1 MQVSLSGKLHLTSPA
16 IRQDSS
22 MSTIHKALQ
31 LSADTRNNC
40 AVKEG
45 DPLLSLETKLLAAGV
60 PREVLEEAQAA
71 KGKNGAGFFEL
82 LTRKKALSEDRLLK
96 ILSEHYGLPY
106 LPELPA
112 ESINIDFT
120 QAVSIQYLKKFKM
133 IPVETPRSSAIAV
146 NDPSN
151 FQPIDDLRR
160 QLGRPEATVV
170 LAPQEEII
178 AAINLAYDSSRASA
192 KDFFEEMNEES
203 ADELISEINETADL
217 LDETSDAPIIKLVN
231 LLVAG
236 AIKDRASDIHVEP
249 YSGNLKI
256 RYRIDGI
263 LYDILNLPRRIQ
275 SPLVSRIK
283 IMAKLNIAEK
293 RLPQDGRIEIKI
305 ADRLID
311 IRVSVIPTAFGE
323 RVVLRLLDKTG
334 KMLMLSDLGMHDE
347 RIKLLNKLIKSPY
360 GIILVTGP
368 TGSGKT
374 TTLYAALSTI
384 NRPEINIIT
393 IEDPIE
399 YQMEGVGQIQVNPK
413 IDLTFAAGLRSIV
426 RQDPDVILI
435 GEIRDRETA
444 EIAIQSSLTGHL
456 VFSTLHTNDA
466 ASAITRLID
475 MGIEPFLA
483 TSSIIAIIAQRLV
496 RVLCPHCKEVYQPD
510 DESLFN
516 LGLDESVL
524 ECNTFYRK
532 KGCNLCMQTGFR
544 GRTAIF
550 EILVVDDDIKRLV
563 LRTSD
568 ANQLNELALKQG
580 MITLQKDGIL
590 KVMRGITTVEEV
602 LRVTRS
608 LNRKEDVAVET

>member
-1 MQVSLSGKLHLTSPA
+1 MSKIHTALKESAGSAGNSPA
-16 IRQDSS
+16 SDQPVHSS
-22 MSTIHKALQ
+22 LDK
-31 LSADTRNNC
+31 
-40 AVKEG
+40 
-45 DPLLSLETKLLAAGV
+45 KLIAAGV
-60 PREVLEEAQAA
+60 VPDILAEAHKE
-71 KGKNGAGFFEL
+71 KGHNGAGFFDL
-82 LTRKKALSEDRLLK
+82 LIRKKAIGEIHLLK
-96 ILSEHYGLPY
+96 IMSEHFGLS
-106 LPELPA
+106 LRQELPM

-120 QAVSIQYLKKFKM
+120 QNIPIQYLKKHR
-133 IPVETPRSSAIAV
+133 IVPLITGDDPVIAV

-151 FQPIDDLRR
+151 FHPVDHLR
-160 QLGRPEATVV
+160 QILKNPNLPVV
-170 LAPQEEII
+170 LSTQEAII
-178 AAINLAYDSSRASA
+178 AAINMAYDMSRASA
-192 KDFFEEMNEES
+192 KDYFEEMNES
-203 ADELISEINETADL
+203 DTDDLISKIDETADL
-217 LDETSDAPIIKLVN
+217 LDEASDAPIIKLVN
-231 LLVAG
+231 LLVSG

-249 YSGNLKI
+249 YSGSLKI

-263 LYDILNLPRRIQ
+263 LYDILSLPKRIQ
-275 SPLVSRIK
+275 SPLISRIK

-305 ADRLID
+305 ADRLVD

-323 RVVLRLLDKTG
+323 RVVLRLLDKTANIL
-334 KMLMLSDLGMHDE
+334 KLSDLGMHDE

-399 YQMEGVGQIQVNPK
+399 YQMDGVGQIQVNPK
-413 IDLTFAAGLRSIV
+413 IDLTFAVGLRSIV

-466 ASAITRLID
+466 SSAVTRLID

-496 RVLCPHCKEVYQPD
+496 RILCPHCKEVYVPD
-510 DESLFN
+510 EETLNN
-516 LGLDESVL
+516 LGLDKSVVQN
-524 ECNTFYRK
+524 NTFYRK

-544 GRTAIF
+544 GRSAIF
-550 EILVVDDDIKRLV
+550 EILIVDDEIKRLV
-563 LRTSD
+563 LKTSD
-568 ANQLNELALKQG
+568 ANQINELALKRG
-580 MITLQKDGIL
+580 MITLQKDGID
-590 KVMRGITTVEEV
+590 KVLAGITTTEEV

-608 LNRKEDVAVET
+608 LNRKDDIVLEI

>member
-1 MQVSLSGKLHLTSPA
+1 
-16 IRQDSS
+16 
-22 MSTIHKALQ
+22 MSTIHKALRIAADAADNCATYKEMQ
-31 LSADTRNNC
+31 PLPLGEKLLSAGIGQ
-40 AVKEG
+40 E
-45 DPLLSLETKLLAAGV
+45 LLD
-60 PREVLEEAQAA
+60 EVQAA
-71 KGKNGAGFFEL
+71 TGKGGTGFFEL
-82 LTRKKALSEDRLLK
+82 LLKKKAIREEELLK
-96 ILSEHYGLPY
+96 ILSEHFGLPY
-106 LPELPA
+106 LPDLPT

-120 QAVSIQYLKKFKM
+120 QVVSIAYLKKFKM
-133 IPVETPRSSAIAV
+133 IPVETPQLSAIAV
-146 NDPSN
+146 SDPSN
-151 FQPIDDLRR
+151 FQPIDDLRS
-160 QLGRPEATVV
+160 LLHRPEATVV
-170 LAPQEEII
+170 LAPQEAII
-178 AAINLAYDSSRASA
+178 AAINLAYDMSRATA

-203 ADELISEINETADL
+203 ADDLISEISETADL

-334 KMLMLSDLGMHDE
+334 KMLMLADLGMHDE
-347 RIKLLNKLIKSPY
+347 RIKLLNRLIKSPY

-384 NRPEINIIT
+384 NRPAINIIT

-496 RVLCPHCKEVYQPD
+496 RMLCPHCKEIYLPD
-510 DESLFN
+510 DESLSN
-516 LGLDESVL
+516 LGLDKSVL
-524 ECNTFYRK
+524 QNNTFYRK
-532 KGCNLCMQTGFR
+532 KGCNLCMHTGFR

-550 EILVVDDDIKRLV
+550 EILIVDDDIKRLV
-563 LRTSD
+563 LKTSD

-580 MITLQKDGIL
+580 MITLQKDGIY
-590 KVMRGITTVEEV
+590 KVMKGITTIEEV

-608 LNRKEDVAVET
+608 LNRKEDIAVET

>member
-1 MQVSLSGKLHLTSPA
+1 MSKIHTALKESAGNSHSASTPRDVAISTLDNKLIS
-16 IRQDSS
+16 
-22 MSTIHKALQ
+22 
-31 LSADTRNNC
+31 
-40 AVKEG
+40 
-45 DPLLSLETKLLAAGV
+45 AGV
-60 PREVLEEAQAA
+60 TPEAIAEVHSM
-71 KGKNGAGFFEL
+71 KGNNGTGFFDQL
-82 LTRKKALSEDRLLK
+82 LRKKPIDEIKLLK
-96 ILSEHYGLPY
+96 ILAQHFGLPFIS
-106 LPELPA
+106 ELPM

-120 QAVSIQYLKKFKM
+120 QNVSISYLKKHK
-133 IPVETPRSSAIAV
+133 IVPLITSSDSVIAV
-146 NDPSN
+146 NDPTN
-151 FQPIDDLRR
+151 FQPVDDLRK
-160 QLGRPEATVV
+160 LLNSKNLPVV
-170 LAPQEEII
+170 LSSQEAII
-178 AAINLAYDSSRASA
+178 AAINMAYDMSRASA
-192 KDFFEEMNEES
+192 KDYFDEMNEAS
-203 ADELISEINETADL
+203 TDDLISEISETADL

-249 YSGNLKI
+249 YSNNLKI

-323 RVVLRLLDKTG
+323 RVVLRLLDKSTNI
-334 KMLMLSDLGMHDE
+334 LMLSDLGMHDE
-347 RIKLLNKLIKSPY
+347 RIKMLDRLIKSPY

-399 YQMEGVGQIQVNPK
+399 YQMDGVGQIQVNPK

-466 ASAITRLID
+466 ASAVTRLID
-475 MGIEPFLA
+475 MGIEPFLV
-483 TSSIIAIIAQRLV
+483 TSSIVAIIAQRLV
-496 RVLCPHCKEVYQPD
+496 RLLCPHCKETYKPD
-510 DESLFN
+510 TETLSN
-516 LGLDESVL
+516 LGLDPSVL
-524 ECNTFYRK
+524 KKNTFYRK

-550 EILVVDDDIKRLV
+550 EIMIVDDAIKRLI
-563 LRTSD
+563 LTTSD
-568 ANQLNELALKQG
+568 ANQINELALKQG
-580 MITLQKDGIL
+580 MITLQKDGID
-590 KVMRGITTVEEV
+590 KVLGGITTAEEV

-608 LNRKEDVAVET
+608 LNRKEDIVQEA

>member
-1 MQVSLSGKLHLTSPA
+1 MSKIHTALKESAGSAYSFSPSLDAAFSSLDKKL
-16 IRQDSS
+16 I
-22 MSTIHKALQ
+22 
-31 LSADTRNNC
+31 
-40 AVKEG
+40 
-45 DPLLSLETKLLAAGV
+45 AAGV
-60 PREVLEEAQAA
+60 APDTLTEAHNL
-71 KGKNGAGFFEL
+71 KENNGSGFFDSL
-82 LTRKKALSEDRLLK
+82 IRKKAIDEIQLLK
-96 ILSEHYGLPY
+96 ILAGHFGLS
-106 LPELPA
+106 LRPELPM

-120 QAVSIQYLKKFKM
+120 QKVSIQYLKKHK
-133 IPVETPRSSAIAV
+133 IVPLITLQDSAIAI
-146 NDPSN
+146 NDPTN
-151 FQPIDDLRR
+151 FQPVDDLRR
-160 QLGRPEATVV
+160 LLQSPDLPVV
-170 LAPQEEII
+170 LSSQDAIM
-178 AAINLAYDSSRASA
+178 AAINMAYDMSRASA
-192 KDFFEEMNEES
+192 KDYFEEMNDTS
-203 ADELISEINETADL
+203 TDDLISKIDETADL

-263 LYDILNLPRRIQ
+263 LYDILNLPHRIQ

-305 ADRLID
+305 ADRLVD

-323 RVVLRLLDKTG
+323 RVVLRLLDKTANV
-334 KMLMLSDLGMHDE
+334 LMLSDLGMQDQ
-347 RIKLLNKLIKSPY
+347 RIKMLNRLIKSPY

-384 NRPEINIIT
+384 NHPEINIIT

-399 YQMEGVGQIQVNPK
+399 YQMDGVGQIQVNPK

-466 ASAITRLID
+466 ASAVTRLID
-475 MGIEPFLA
+475 MGIEPFLV

-496 RVLCPHCKEVYQPD
+496 RMLCPHCKEVYVPD
-510 DESLFN
+510 EESLSN
-516 LGLDESVL
+516 LGLDRSAL
-524 ECNTFYRK
+524 QNNTFYRK
-532 KGCNLCMQTGFR
+532 KGCNLCIQTGFR

-550 EILVVDDDIKRLV
+550 EIMIVDDEIKRLI
-563 LRTSD
+563 LKTSD
-568 ANQLNELALKQG
+568 ANQINELALKRG
-580 MITLQKDGIL
+580 MITLQKDGID
-590 KVMRGITTVEEV
+590 KVLAGITTTEEV

-608 LNRKEDVAVET
+608 LNRADDIVLEV

>member
-1 MQVSLSGKLHLTSPA
+1 MSKIHSALKASSGTK
-16 IRQDSS
+16 
-22 MSTIHKALQ
+22 
-31 LSADTRNNC
+31 NNPTLEQ
-40 AVKEG
+40 KT
-45 DPLLSLETKLLAAGV
+45 PSLSLETKLLLAGISQ
-60 PREVLEEAQAA
+60 ETIDEAHKT
-71 KGKNGAGFFEL
+71 KGKNGAGFFEIFVK
-82 LTRKKALSEDRLLK
+82 KKAIAEEELLK
-96 ILSEHYGLPY
+96 IMEEHFCLAYW
-106 LPELPA
+106 PELPA

-120 QAVSIQYLKKFKM
+120 QTVSIQYLKKHK
-133 IPVETPRSSAIAV
+133 IVPLITSQDSVIAV
-146 NDPSN
+146 NDPTN
-151 FQPIDDLRR
+151 FQPVDDLR
-160 QLGRPEATVV
+160 QLLQKPDLPIV
-170 LAPQEEII
+170 LASQEAIMG
-178 AAINLAYDSSRASA
+178 AINLAYDMSRSSA
-192 KDFFEEMNEES
+192 KDYFEEMNEAS
-203 ADELISEINETADL
+203 ADDLISEISETADL
-217 LDETSDAPIIKLVN
+217 LDVTNDAPIIKLVN

-263 LYDILNLPRRIQ
+263 LYDILSLPRRIQ
-275 SPLVSRIK
+275 SPLTSRIK

-323 RVVLRLLDKTG
+323 RVVLRLLDKSTNI
-334 KMLMLSDLGMHDE
+334 LMLSDLGMHDE
-347 RIKLLNKLIKSPY
+347 RIKLLNRLIKSPY

-384 NRPEINIIT
+384 NLPEINIIT

-399 YQMEGVGQIQVNPK
+399 YQMDGVGQIQVNPK
-413 IDLTFAAGLRSIV
+413 IDLTFAVGLRSIV

-466 ASAITRLID
+466 ASAVTRLID
-475 MGIEPFLA
+475 MGIEPFLV
-483 TSSIIAIIAQRLV
+483 TSSVIAIIAQRLV
-496 RVLCPHCKEVYQPD
+496 RVLCPHCKEVYVPD
-510 DESLFN
+510 KESLTN
-516 LGLDESVL
+516 LGLDKAVL
-524 ECNTFYRK
+524 KNNTFYRK

-550 EILVVDDDIKRLV
+550 EIMIVDDEIKRLI
-563 LRTSD
+563 LKTSD
-568 ANQLNELALKQG
+568 ANQINELALKQG
-580 MITLQKDGIL
+580 MITLQKDGIY
-590 KVMRGITTVEEV
+590 KVMNGITTAEEV

-608 LNRKEDVAVET
+608 LNRKEDIVAET

>member
-1 MQVSLSGKLHLTSPA
+1 MSKIHTALKESAGTAHSSYTPQEAAFSSLDKKLISAGIAP
-16 IRQDSS
+16 DSL
-22 MSTIHKALQ
+22 AE
-31 LSADTRNNC
+31 AR
-40 AVKEG
+40 
-45 DPLLSLETKLLAAGV
+45 SL
-60 PREVLEEAQAA
+60 
-71 KGKNGAGFFEL
+71 KGSNGTGFFDQL
-82 LTRKKALSEDRLLK
+82 IRKKAIDEIQLLK
-96 ILSEHYGLPY
+96 ILAQHFGLSFW
-106 LPELPA
+106 PELPM

-120 QAVSIQYLKKFKM
+120 QNVSIQYLKKHK
-133 IPVETPRSSAIAV
+133 IVPLITSQDSVIAV
-146 NDPSN
+146 NDPTN
-151 FQPIDDLRR
+151 FQPVDDLR
-160 QLGRPEATVV
+160 QLLQKPDLPIV
-170 LAPQEEII
+170 LASHDAII
-178 AAINLAYDSSRASA
+178 GAINLAYDMSRSSA
-192 KDFFEEMNEES
+192 KDYFEEMNEAS
-203 ADELISEINETADL
+203 ADDLISEISETADL

-263 LYDILNLPRRIQ
+263 LYDILSLPRRIQ

-305 ADRLID
+305 ADRLVD
-311 IRVSVIPTAFGE
+311 IRVSIIPTAFGE
-323 RVVLRLLDKTG
+323 RVVLRLLDKSANI
-334 KMLMLSDLGMHDE
+334 LMLSDLGMHDE
-347 RIKLLNKLIKSPY
+347 RIKLLNSLIKSPY

-384 NRPEINIIT
+384 NQPEINIIT

-399 YQMEGVGQIQVNPK
+399 YQMDGVGQIQVNPK
-413 IDLTFAAGLRSIV
+413 IGLTFAAGLRSIV

-466 ASAITRLID
+466 ASAVTRLID
-475 MGIEPFLA
+475 MGIEPFLV
-483 TSSIIAIIAQRLV
+483 TSSVIAIIAQRLV
-496 RVLCPHCKEVYQPD
+496 RVLCPHCKEIYVPD
-510 DESLFN
+510 KESLAN
-516 LGLDESVL
+516 LGLDKSVL
-524 ECNTFYRK
+524 KNNTFYRK

-550 EILVVDDDIKRLV
+550 EIMIVDDEIKRLI
-563 LRTSD
+563 LKTSD
-568 ANQLNELALKQG
+568 ANQINELAIKQG
-580 MITLQKDGIL
+580 MITLQKDGIDKAL
-590 KVMRGITTVEEV
+590 NGITTTEEV

-608 LNRKEDVAVET
+608 LNRKEDIVQET

>member
-1 MQVSLSGKLHLTSPA
+1 MSKIHTALKASAGNAHSASTPQEVAFSSLDKKLIS
-16 IRQDSS
+16 
-22 MSTIHKALQ
+22 
-31 LSADTRNNC
+31 
-40 AVKEG
+40 
-45 DPLLSLETKLLAAGV
+45 AGV
-60 PREVLEEAQAA
+60 ATEALAEA
-71 KGKNGAGFFEL
+71 HSLKGNNGTGFFDQL
-82 LTRKKALSEDRLLK
+82 IRKKAIDEIKLLK
-96 ILSEHYGLPY
+96 MLAGHFGLSFW
-106 LPELPA
+106 PELPM

-120 QAVSIQYLKKFKM
+120 QNVSIQYLKKHK
-133 IPVETPRSSAIAV
+133 IVPLITSQNSVIAV
-146 NDPSN
+146 NDPTN
-151 FQPIDDLRR
+151 FQPVDDLR
-160 QLGRPEATVV
+160 QLLKIPDLPVV
-170 LAPQEEII
+170 LSSQEAII
-178 AAINLAYDSSRASA
+178 AAINMAYDMSRSSA
-192 KDFFEEMNEES
+192 KDYFEELNEAS
-203 ADELISEINETADL
+203 TDDLISEISETADL

-263 LYDILNLPRRIQ
+263 LYDILSLPRRIQ

-305 ADRLID
+305 ADRLVD

-323 RVVLRLLDKTG
+323 RVVLRLLDKSANI
-334 KMLMLSDLGMHDE
+334 LMLADLGMHDE
-347 RIKLLNKLIKSPY
+347 RIKLLNRLIKSPY

-384 NRPEINIIT
+384 NQPEINIIT

-399 YQMEGVGQIQVNPK
+399 YQMDGVGQIQVNPK

-466 ASAITRLID
+466 ASAVTRLID
-475 MGIEPFLA
+475 MGIEPFLV
-483 TSSIIAIIAQRLV
+483 TSSVIAIIAQRLV
-496 RVLCPHCKEVYQPD
+496 RVLCPHCKEIYKPD
-510 DESLFN
+510 KETLAN
-516 LGLDESVL
+516 LGLALSVL
-524 ECNTFYRK
+524 KKNSFYRK
-532 KGCNLCMQTGFR
+532 KGCNLCMHTGYR

-550 EILVVDDDIKRLV
+550 EIMIVDDEIKRLV
-563 LRTSD
+563 LKTSD
-568 ANQLNELALKQG
+568 ANQINELALKQG
-580 MITLQKDGIL
+580 MITLQKDGIDKAL
-590 KVMRGITTVEEV
+590 KGITTTEEV

-608 LNRKEDVAVET
+608 LNRKEDIVQET

>member
-1 MQVSLSGKLHLTSPA
+1 MSKIHTALKESAASARDSAVPA
-16 IRQDSS
+16 QP
-22 MSTIHKALQ
+22 A
-31 LSADTRNNC
+31 
-40 AVKEG
+40 
-45 DPLLSLETKLLAAGV
+45 LSLLDEKLIEAGV
-60 PREVLEEAQAA
+60 PLDILTEANAA
-71 KGKNGAGFFEL
+71 RGKNGGFFDFL
-82 LTRKKALSEDRLLK
+82 LKKKAIGEASLLK
-96 ILSEHYGLPY
+96 IMARHFGLPLRQQ
-106 LPELPA
+106 LPM
-112 ESINIDFT
+112 ESISIDFT
-120 QAVSIQYLKKFKM
+120 QTLSIQYLKKHKL
-133 IPVETPRSSAIAV
+133 IPLITEEEAVIAV

-151 FQPIDDLRR
+151 FQPVDDLR
-160 QLGRPEATVV
+160 QLLKNPGLQVV
-170 LAPQEEII
+170 LAPQDAIM
-178 AAINLAYDSSRASA
+178 AAINMAYDMSRASA
-192 KDFFEEMNEES
+192 KDYFDEMNES
-203 ADELISEINETADL
+203 ATDDLISKIDETTDL

-231 LLVAG
+231 LILSG
-236 AIKDRASDIHVEP
+236 ALKDRASDIHVEP

-263 LYDILNLPRRIQ
+263 LYDILSLPRRIE

-305 ADRLID
+305 ADRLVD
-311 IRVSVIPTAFGE
+311 IRVSIIPTAFGE
-323 RVVLRLLDKTG
+323 RVVLRLLDKTANI
-334 KMLMLSDLGMHDE
+334 LMLSDLGMHDE
-347 RIKLLNKLIKSPY
+347 RIRHLNKLIKSPY

-399 YQMEGVGQIQVNPK
+399 YQMDGVGQIQVNPK

-466 ASAITRLID
+466 ASAVTRLID
-475 MGIEPFLA
+475 MGIEPFLV
-483 TSSIIAIIAQRLV
+483 TSSIVAIIAQRLV
-496 RVLCPHCKEVYQPD
+496 RVLCPHCKESYTPD
-510 DESLFN
+510 DESLYN
-516 LGLDESVL
+516 LGLNKSVL
-524 ECNTFYRK
+524 QNNTFYRK

-544 GRTAIF
+544 GRSAIF
-550 EILVVDDDIKRLV
+550 EILTVDDEIKKLV

-568 ANQLNELALKQG
+568 ANQINELAIRQG
-580 MITLQKDGIL
+580 MITLQKDGID
-590 KVMRGITTVEEV
+590 KVLSGITTIEEV

-608 LNRKEDVAVET
+608 LQRKDDIVIEV

>member
-1 MQVSLSGKLHLTSPA
+1 MSKIHTALKESAVAAHSFSPPRDIALSSLDKKL
-16 IRQDSS
+16 I
-22 MSTIHKALQ
+22 
-31 LSADTRNNC
+31 
-40 AVKEG
+40 
-45 DPLLSLETKLLAAGV
+45 AAGV
-60 PREVLEEAQAA
+60 APDVLAEAHNL
-71 KGKNGAGFFEL
+71 KENNGGGFFDSL
-82 LTRKKALSEDRLLK
+82 IRKKAIGEIQLLK
-96 ILSEHYGLPY
+96 ILAQHFGLS
-106 LPELPA
+106 LRQELPM

-120 QAVSIQYLKKFKM
+120 QNVSIPYLKKHK
-133 IPVETPRSSAIAV
+133 IVTLITSGVAAIAI
-146 NDPSN
+146 NDPTD
-151 FQPIDDLRR
+151 FQPVDDLR
-160 QLGRPEATVV
+160 QLLKSPELPVV
-170 LAPQEEII
+170 LSSQDAIM
-178 AAINLAYDSSRASA
+178 AAINMAYDMSRASA
-192 KDFFEEMNEES
+192 KDYFEEMNDAS
-203 ADELISEINETADL
+203 TDDLISKIDETADL

-249 YSGNLKI
+249 YSGSLKI

-305 ADRLID
+305 ADRLVD

-323 RVVLRLLDKTG
+323 RVVLRLLDKTANV
-334 KMLMLSDLGMHDE
+334 LMLADLGMQDQ
-347 RIKLLNKLIKSPY
+347 RVKMLNRLIKSPY

-399 YQMEGVGQIQVNPK
+399 YQMDGVGQIQVNPK

-466 ASAITRLID
+466 ASAVTRLID
-475 MGIEPFLA
+475 MGIEPFLV

-496 RVLCPHCKEVYQPD
+496 RMLCPHCKEVYVPD
-510 DESLFN
+510 EETLNN
-516 LGLDESVL
+516 LGLDKLVL
-524 ECNTFYRK
+524 QNNIFYRK

-550 EILVVDDDIKRLV
+550 EIMIVDDEIKRLI
-563 LRTSD
+563 LKTSD
-568 ANQLNELALKQG
+568 ANQINELALKRG
-580 MITLQKDGIL
+580 MITLQKDGID
-590 KVMRGITTVEEV
+590 KVLAGITTTEEV

-608 LNRKEDVAVET
+608 LNRTDDIVLEV

>member
-1 MQVSLSGKLHLTSPA
+1 MSKIHTALKESAGSAHSFSPPLDAAFSSLDKKL
-16 IRQDSS
+16 I
-22 MSTIHKALQ
+22 
-31 LSADTRNNC
+31 
-40 AVKEG
+40 
-45 DPLLSLETKLLAAGV
+45 AAGV
-60 PREVLEEAQAA
+60 APDTLAEAHNL
-71 KGKNGAGFFEL
+71 KENNGSGFFDSL
-82 LTRKKALSEDRLLK
+82 IRKKAIDEIQLLK
-96 ILSEHYGLPY
+96 ILAGHFGLS
-106 LPELPA
+106 LRPELPM

-120 QAVSIQYLKKFKM
+120 QKVSIQYLKKHK
-133 IPVETPRSSAIAV
+133 IVPLITLQDAAIAI
-146 NDPSN
+146 NDPTN
-151 FQPIDDLRR
+151 FQPVDDLRR
-160 QLGRPEATVV
+160 LLQSPDLPVV
-170 LAPQEEII
+170 LSSQDAIM
-178 AAINLAYDSSRASA
+178 AAINMAYDMSRASA
-192 KDFFEEMNEES
+192 KDYFEEMNDTS
-203 ADELISEINETADL
+203 TDDLISKIDETADL

-263 LYDILNLPRRIQ
+263 LYDILNLPHRIQ

-305 ADRLID
+305 ADRLVD

-323 RVVLRLLDKTG
+323 RVVLRLLDKTANV
-334 KMLMLSDLGMHDE
+334 LMLSDLGMQDQ
-347 RIKLLNKLIKSPY
+347 RIKMLNRLIKSPY

-384 NRPEINIIT
+384 NHPEINIIT

-399 YQMEGVGQIQVNPK
+399 YQMDGVGQIQVNPK

-466 ASAITRLID
+466 ASAVTRLID
-475 MGIEPFLA
+475 MGIEPFLV

-496 RVLCPHCKEVYQPD
+496 RMLCPHCKEVYVPD
-510 DESLFN
+510 EESLSN
-516 LGLDESVL
+516 LGLDRSVL
-524 ECNTFYRK
+524 QNNTFYRK
-532 KGCNLCMQTGFR
+532 KGCNLCIQTGFR

-550 EILVVDDDIKRLV
+550 EIMIVDDEIKRLI
-563 LRTSD
+563 LKTSD
-568 ANQLNELALKQG
+568 ANQINELALKRG
-580 MITLQKDGIL
+580 MITLQKDGID
-590 KVMRGITTVEEV
+590 KVLAGITTTEEV

-608 LNRKEDVAVET
+608 LNRADDIVLEV

>member
-1 MQVSLSGKLHLTSPA
+1 MSKIHTALKESAVSAHG
-16 IRQDSS
+16 DSS
-22 MSTIHKALQ
+22 S
-31 LSADTRNNC
+31 
-40 AVKEG
+40 VKSVFS
-45 DPLLSLETKLLAAGV
+45 SLDKKLMAAGV
-60 PREVLEEAQAA
+60 APDILTEAHGTKAN
-71 KGKNGAGFFEL
+71 NGGGFFNQL
-82 LTRKKALSEDRLLK
+82 IRKKAISEIHLLK
-96 ILSEHYGLPY
+96 ILSEHFGLSFW
-106 LPELPA
+106 PELPM

-120 QAVSIQYLKKFKM
+120 QNISIQYLKKHK
-133 IPVETPRSSAIAV
+133 IVPLITPENPVIAL

-151 FQPIDDLRR
+151 FQPVDDLR
-160 QLGRPEATVV
+160 QILKNPDLPVV
-170 LAPQEEII
+170 LSSQDAII
-178 AAINLAYDSSRASA
+178 TAINMAYDMSRSSA
-192 KDFFEEMNEES
+192 KDYFEEMNQS
-203 ADELISEINETADL
+203 STDDLISKIDETADL
-217 LDETSDAPIIKLVN
+217 LDEASDAPIIKLVN
-231 LLVAG
+231 LILSG

-263 LYDILNLPRRIQ
+263 LYDTLSLPRRIQ
-275 SPLVSRIK
+275 SPLISRIK

-305 ADRLID
+305 ADRLVD

-323 RVVLRLLDKTG
+323 RVVLRLLDKTANI
-334 KMLMLSDLGMHDE
+334 LMLSDLGMHDE

-399 YQMEGVGQIQVNPK
+399 YQMDGVGQIQVNPK

-466 ASAITRLID
+466 ASAVTRLID
-475 MGIEPFLA
+475 MGIEPFLV
-483 TSSIIAIIAQRLV
+483 TSSIVAIIAQRLV
-496 RVLCPHCKEVYQPD
+496 RVLCPHCKEVYVPD
-510 DESLFN
+510 EESLAN
-516 LGLDESVL
+516 LGLDKSVL
-524 ECNTFYRK
+524 RNNTFYRK

-544 GRTAIF
+544 GRSAIF
-550 EILVVDDDIKRLV
+550 EILTVDDEIKKLV
-563 LRTSD
+563 LKTSD
-568 ANQLNELALKQG
+568 ANQINELAVKQG
-580 MITLQKDGIL
+580 MITLQKDGIDKVL
-590 KVMRGITTVEEV
+590 KGITTTEEV

-608 LNRKEDVAVET
+608 LNRKDDIAIEV

>member
-1 MQVSLSGKLHLTSPA
+1 
-16 IRQDSS
+16 

-31 LSADTRNNC
+31 VAAGAANNC
-40 AVKEG
+40 AADKEMQR
-45 DPLLSLETKLLAAGV
+45 LSLGDKLLAAGI
-60 PREVLEEAQAA
+60 PQELLDEAQAA
-71 KGKNGAGFFEL
+71 KSKGGTGFFEQL
-82 LTRKKALSEDRLLK
+82 LKKKVITEEELLK
-96 ILSEHYGLPY
+96 ILSEHFGLTY
-106 LPELPA
+106 LPDLPT

-120 QAVSIQYLKKFKM
+120 QVVSIAYLKKYKM
-133 IPVETPRSSAIAV
+133 IPVETPQLSAIAV

-151 FQPIDDLRR
+151 FQPIDDLRS
-160 QLGRPEATVV
+160 LLHRPEATIV

-178 AAINLAYDSSRASA
+178 AAINLAYDMSRASA

-203 ADELISEINETADL
+203 ADDLISEINETADL

-334 KMLMLSDLGMHDE
+334 KMLMLADLGMHDE
-347 RIKLLNKLIKSPY
+347 RIKLLNRLIKSPY

-384 NRPEINIIT
+384 NQPDINIIT

-496 RVLCPHCKEVYQPD
+496 RVLCPHCKEIYLPD
-510 DESLFN
+510 EESLSN
-516 LGLDESVL
+516 LGLDKSVL
-524 ECNTFYRK
+524 QNNTFYRK
-532 KGCNLCMQTGFR
+532 KSCNLCMHTGFR

-550 EILVVDDDIKRLV
+550 EILIVDDDIKRLV
-563 LRTSD
+563 LKTSD

-580 MITLQKDGIL
+580 MITLQKDGIY
-590 KVMRGITTVEEV
+590 KVMKGITTIEEV

-608 LNRKEDVAVET
+608 LNRKEDIAVET